1 MRKSE
6 SEEQLSHSARHR
18 SLENPALSVVVSV
31 RNAKDTL
38 RESLA
43 AIRNGNLARS
53 AYELIVVDDAS
64 ADGSAAIA
72 GRFADTVVKLSGRP
86 AGPAYARNR
95 GVELAR
101 GRVIVFVGADVV
113 VRPDTL
119 SQMFDT
125 LSSEP
130 DIDAVSASHD
140 ANSAAPNFVSQ
151 YWNLLSSF
159 GEKRHPG
166 KCAQLATGC
175 CAVRRDAFLSAG
187 MYDEWRF
194 ATGCVESVELGD
206 RLASAGHAVLLSTD
220 LKVAHLK
227 KWDVASV
234 AKEVWHRS
242 RSLARSLGYVRMSA
256 AAPSELVFTLT
267 RTLTPA
273 VALVGT
279 LTLAA
284 AFVPS
289 PQALAKIG
297 VALAVIVLTNL
308 PVYHYYAVERGLGF
322 AVISAPL
329 HIFVQTVAG
338 VALCAGWVLRDVFGD
353 VSPDATTQAYS
364 EVGLETWPPVPRK
377 L

>member
-1 MRKSE
+1 MRTSE
-6 SEEQLSHSARHR
+6 SEERLSDGPRHR
-18 SLENPALSVVVSV
+18 SSESPTLSVVVSV
-31 RNAKDTL
+31 RNAKATL

-43 AIRNGNLARS
+43 AVRNSILARD

-64 ADGSAAIA
+64 TDGSAAIA
-72 GRFADTVVKLSGRP
+72 ARFADTVVKLSGRP

-101 GRVIVFVGADVV
+101 GNVIVFVGADVV

-119 SQMFDT
+119 SQMFAMLVT
-125 LSSEP
+125 HP
-130 DIDAVSASHD
+130 DVDAVSACHD
-140 ANSAAPNFVSQ
+140 ENSGAPNFVSQ

-166 KCAQLATGC
+166 KCAQLTSGC
-175 CAVRRDAFLSAG
+175 CAVRRNAFLSAG

-206 RLASAGHAVLLSTD
+206 RLASAGHGVLLSAN
-220 LKVAHLK
+220 LKVVHLK
-227 KWDVASV
+227 RWDVASV

-242 RSLARSLGYVRMSA
+242 KSLARSLGYVRMSV
-256 AAPSELVFTLT
+256 AAPSEVVFTLT

-279 LTLAA
+279 LMLAA

-289 PQALAKIG
+289 PHALAKIG
-297 VALAVIVLTNL
+297 LALAVIVLTNL
-308 PVYHYYAVERGLGF
+308 PLYRYYTLERGFGF
-322 AVISAPL
+322 AIISAPL
-329 HIFVQTVAG
+329 HTFVQAVAG

-364 EVGLETWPPVPRK
+364 EVGLETWPPIPRK